1 MKTSIGQWFFKHP
14 YTVTSLIFLA
24 LIILGWRVLGWGER
38 HLGFVLLLY
47 FIVTLGVRLDEIT
60 RTIGGHSGNPHERA
74 NDSDTVIAHLRD
86 IKELLRRIDS
96 KLQRPESDDD
106 REQRP

>member
-1 MKTSIGQWFFKHP
+1 MKNSFAQWCSKHP

-24 LIILGWRVLGWGER
+24 VIILGWRVLGWGER

-60 RTIGGHSGNPHERA
+60 RSIGGPSVNPHA
-74 NDSDTVIAHLRD
+74 PAGDSDTVIAHLRD
-86 IKELLRRIDS
+86 IKQLLHRIDS
-96 KLQRPESDDD
+96 RLQRPESDG
-106 REQRP
+106 EQKHRP

>member
-1 MKTSIGQWFFKHP
+1 MKNSVGQWCSRHP
-14 YTVTSLIFLA
+14 YTVTSLVFLGV
-24 LIILGWRVLGWGER
+24 ILFGWRVLGWGER

-60 RTIGGHSGNPHERA
+60 RTLGSQSGNPHERIG
-74 NDSDTVIAHLRD
+74 DSDTIMVLLRD

-106 REQRP
+106 REQPP

>member
-1 MKTSIGQWFFKHP
+1 MGNSFAQWCSKHP

-24 LIILGWRVLGWGER
+24 LILLGWRVLGWGER

-60 RTIGGHSGNPHERA
+60 RSIGGHSAHPPARA
-74 NDSDTVIAHLRD
+74 GESDTVIAHLRD

-96 KLQRPESDDD
+96 KLPRPAPDDD
-106 REQRP
+106 RGPRQ

>member
-1 MKTSIGQWFFKHP
+1 MKNSFAEWCTNHP

-24 LIILGWRVLGWGER
+24 VILLGWRVLDWGER

-60 RTIGGHSGNPHERA
+60 RSIGGHSANPRA
-74 NDSDTVIAHLRD
+74 RDGDSDTLIAHLRD

-96 KLQRPESDDD
+96 KLQRSGTDDD
-106 REQRP
+106 RRPRP